1 MELRKFLVSEFLMG
15 NDALRLAGRYAANF
29 GAHKVLI
36 VTDPG
41 IIEAG
46 WVKPVED
53 SLDAEGINYVVFS
66 NVTPNP
72 KDYEV
77 MEGSKIF
84 QQEKCDVITAVGGGS
99 PMDCAKG
106 IGIVCSN
113 HKHITEFEGVDEVKN
128 SHASINMYTHH
139 GRHCGRHF
147 TICHHYPFKRKQ
159 KDCHCEQSRGS

>member
-84 QQEKCDVITAVGGGS
+84 SK
-99 PMDCAKG
+99 
-106 IGIVCSN
+106 
-113 HKHITEFEGVDEVKN
+113 KN
-128 SHASINMYTHH
+128 AML
-139 GRHCGRHF
+139 
-147 TICHHYPFKRKQ
+147 
-159 KDCHCEQSRGS
+159 